1 MLSLI
6 FVSFFVVLLGLG
18 FSMTLS
24 YGAAFII
31 PAIATGFTQYDMMS
45 IVEWLCK
52 AAGKSTY
59 VAIALFVVS
68 GNIMSKGKLTEQI
81 FAFFQYFLG
90 KSRSC
95 IPMVAVLTAIFYG
108 MISGSGMAVV
118 AAVGAMVLPM
128 LIDYGYDRAF
138 FAAMLAA
145 AGSLGQLIPPSS
157 AILQYCAMAGT
168 DEGQMFKV
176 GAVIGFTCAIVL
188 LALTLIHCRK
198 DTGDME
204 KSRKAYES
212 LKAEGFA
219 KVVGTSIWG
228 LLSPVIILGGIF
240 SNLLSVVEAA
250 AISVVYAC
258 SVSLFIYK
266 SLDLK
271 GLWEAFKG
279 SVKNVASV
287 AMMLAFAVAF
297 SSLLDVFHG
306 GDIIAAAI
314 TSVLSTPTA
323 FIIASVVVMSIGMMF
338 MNPIAIIVPI
348 VAPIA
353 ASFGIDPMVYG
364 AGMSGIVAIGSL
376 TPPFGV
382 SLYIMSPIAKVHPMT
397 IARKVL
403 PFWGVMTLI
412 ILIYMLF
419 PQLSVWA
426 YR

>member
-6 FVSFFVVLLGLG
+6 FVSFFIVLLGLG

-176 GAVIGFTCAIVL
+176 GAVIGL
-188 LALTLIHCRK
+188 
-198 DTGDME
+198 
-204 KSRKAYES
+204 
-212 LKAEGFA
+212 
-219 KVVGTSIWG
+219 
-228 LLSPVIILGGIF
+228 PVQ
-240 SNLLSVVEAA
+240 
-250 AISVVYAC
+250 
-258 SVSLFIYK
+258 
-266 SLDLK
+266 
-271 GLWEAFKG
+271 
-279 SVKNVASV
+279 
-287 AMMLAFAVAF
+287 
-297 SSLLDVFHG
+297 
-306 GDIIAAAI
+306 
-314 TSVLSTPTA
+314 
-323 FIIASVVVMSIGMMF
+323 
-338 MNPIAIIVPI
+338 
-348 VAPIA
+348 
-353 ASFGIDPMVYG
+353 SFCW
-364 AGMSGIVAIGSL
+364 
-376 TPPFGV
+376 
-382 SLYIMSPIAKVHPMT
+382 
-397 IARKVL
+397 R
-403 PFWGVMTLI
+403 
-412 ILIYMLF
+412 
-419 PQLSVWA
+419 
-426 YR
+426 